1 MVDQAAKVAF
11 VILSDDPARAIPGL
25 VLAGRM
31 KENRGADVR
40 LLFFGPGVRLAAS
53 GEADEHLA
61 TLRRVGV
68 VPTACQANVAQY
80 ELDEQIGARP
90 IELLAAGAE
99 IESYALEGYT
109 VVSF

>member
-1 MVDQAAKVAF
+1 MEDQAAKVAF

-31 KENRGADVR
+31 KENRGVDVR
-40 LLFFGPGVRLAAS
+40 LIFFGPGVRFAAS

-68 VPTACQANVAQY
+68 VPTACQANVEQY
-80 ELDEQIGARP
+80 GLNEQIGARP

-99 IESYALEGYT
+99 IESYAREGYT